1 MGSDC
6 TGNPQLCNASVVVLN
21 YCDGNSFAGARVGTV
36 EVEPPSTP
44 LSSSSTRASTD
55 STSTNDGTNGNST
68 ARKYYCSTGALL
80 AGHDVDV
87 GLFPTVEA
95 AEKHC
100 NANSTCTAFT
110 YRAPNST
117 APPNAPLK
125 VYFKSS
131 LAFNGDA
138 AWKLCW
144 QSKTAA
150 IRLRGKCTRTA
161 TSWSIRTVSPLLP
174 SFFPFLSFLCWWFT
188 CVLDVCCEDTCELST
203 STIWCAGTAAH

>member
-1 MGSDC
+1 MGRPGGVMGSDC
-6 TGNPQLCNASVVVLN
+6 KGNPQLCNASVVVLN

-117 APPNAPLK
+117 APPNTPLK

-150 IRLRGKCTRTA
+150 IRLRGKCTHCYFL
-161 TSWSIRTVSPLLP
+161 VNPYLFPPP
-174 SFFPFLSFLCWWFT
+174 SFFLPFPSFSVLVVHLRVG
-188 CVLDVCCEDTCELST
+188 CVL
-203 STIWCAGTAAH
+203 